1 MNIEDL
7 RQSALEQQTKSATY
21 SRCVMNFEE
30 VAKSLGITRAY
41 AEGLIKSNTL
51 ETPYQKGIMLR
62 PSDVVLLLLRMPEDL
77 FQSSKEALTKD
88 STNFQILVKYYN
100 LYKTLSDDVD
110 LLTRALL
117 RLHER
122 FSFLAELADKTSDS
136 SSEFNKDIK
145 EATEVLSSI
154 ITRE

>member
-7 RQSALEQQTKSATY
+7 RQSDLEQQTKSATY

-41 AEGLIKSNTL
+41 AEGLVKSNTL
-51 ETPYQKGIMLR
+51 EMPYQKGIMLR

-77 FQSSKEALTKD
+77 FQSSKESLTKD

-100 LYKTLSDDVD
+100 LYKTLTDDVD